1 MSDMDQSV
9 WTPNSCEAHDGDNEC
24 NYDGC
29 RDDADWDVE
38 LLGEGSR
45 QGQKGLVRACD
56 DHVACYWAYH
66 PDEES
71 VTDGGTSDTDRTS
84 EPVVVEWR
92 GGLDN
97 HHSVKVDPYDGEIT
111 INGRK
116 FAIGSLE
123 DPNVPDWMYREVQTD
138 IEREGTQ

>member
-24 NYDGC
+24 NYDRC
-29 RDDADWDVE
+29 RDDADWDLE

-56 DHVACYWAYH
+56 DHVACFWGYH
-66 PDEES
+66 PDKEL

-97 HHSVKVDPYDGEIT
+97 HYSVKVDPYDGEIT

-138 IEREGTQ
+138 SDEGKR